1 MAMIVESK
9 EAIQEYQDCS
19 YIANLRK
26 PQLWQKEN

>member
-1 MAMIVESK
+1 MAMIIESK

-19 YIANLRK
+19 CIANLRK